1 MKKRYEKP
9 EVQVM
14 KIKTTALMAGSAT
27 PDVFIGDGTVGAG
40 DVESRRGRRDWD
52 DEDEDEDW
60 DY

>member
-1 MKKRYEKP
+1 MKKRYEMP

-14 KIKTTALMAGSAT
+14 KIKTAALMAGSM
-27 PDVFIGDGTVGAG
+27 PGIDPNSYVDAG
-40 DVESRRGRRDWD
+40 EVESRRGRRDWD

>member
-14 KIKTTALMAGSAT
+14 KIKTMSMLAGS
-27 PDVFIGDGTVGAG
+27 PDAYIDPTESVAAG
-40 DVESRRGRRDWD
+40 DVESRRGRNRMWD